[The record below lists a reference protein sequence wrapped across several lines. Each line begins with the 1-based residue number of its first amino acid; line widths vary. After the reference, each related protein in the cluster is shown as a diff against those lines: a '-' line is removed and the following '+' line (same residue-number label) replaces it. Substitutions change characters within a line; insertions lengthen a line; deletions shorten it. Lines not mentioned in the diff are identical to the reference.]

1 MNFKAMQNAVTSKVA
16 RQILIGQKHSP
27 EVLFVGGV
35 IGVAGT
41 VVLACRATL
50 KVEEVLDHAE
60 RKRGRID
67 QALKISDPKRY
78 SERDAKRDRVFVKV
92 QLAKDLTKLYAPAV
106 GLGVVSVG
114 ALTGSHVILTRR
126 NVAITAAY
134 KALDEGFNEYRKRV
148 RDEFGEEKELE
159 LRHDIRER
167 EVRIEDSEDG
177 ERQYKKTRMP
187 AKASIYARFFDE
199 LNPNWK
205 NNYELNIMF
214 LTMVQNYC
222 SDRLHAKG
230 HLFLNEVYD
239 ELGIDRTKAGQVV
252 GWIVGKDGEGD
263 PYVDFGL
270 HDASN
275 AKKRD
280 FINGRE
286 PAVLLD
292 FNVAG
297 PIYDMIEKKR

>member
-1 MNFKAMQNAVTSKVA
+1 MDLKVVKNAVTSKVA

-27 EVLFVGGV
+27 EILFVGGV
-35 IGVAGT
+35 VGIAGT

-50 KVEEVLDHAE
+50 KVEDVLDHAE
-60 RKRGRID
+60 RKRSRID
-67 QALKISDPKRY
+67 QALRISDSKRY
-78 SERDAKRDRVFVKV
+78 SQRDAKRDRAFVKV

-134 KALDEGFNEYRKRV
+134 KVLDEGFNEYRKRV
-148 RDEFGEEKELE
+148 REEFGEEKELE

-167 EVRIEDSEDG
+167 EVRIEDDENG
-177 ERQYKKTRMP
+177 ERQYKTTRMP

-214 LTMVQNYC
+214 LTMKQNYL

-239 ELGIDRTKAGQVV
+239 ELGIDRSKAGQVV
-252 GWIVGKDGEGD
+252 GWITGDNGEGD

-286 PAVLLD
+286 PAVLID

-297 PIYDMIEKKR
+297 PIYDLIERKR